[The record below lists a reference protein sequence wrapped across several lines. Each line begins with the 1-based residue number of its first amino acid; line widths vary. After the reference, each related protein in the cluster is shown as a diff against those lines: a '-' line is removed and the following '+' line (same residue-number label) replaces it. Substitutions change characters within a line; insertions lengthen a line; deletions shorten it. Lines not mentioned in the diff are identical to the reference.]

1 MTLKDTNG
9 IQKSVDE
16 GEYEVETPLSVL
28 NALNAI
34 TKKKRCKEKRKQDI
48 FR

>member
-34 TKKKRCKEKRKQDI
+34 KKKCKERRKQDI